1 MWDFVLFSF
10 FFSLIPSLSC
20 LYFLASSHVPCCS
33 KAGASNSKDM
43 GGDSV
48 VYCTEKIMF
57 PFWGGRASSDGMDV
71 LLRKHS
77 DGVFSV
83 VFFLGSRVLL
93 LLLSSNT

>member
-1 MWDFVLFSF
+1 MWDFVLFF
-10 FFSLIPSLSC
+10 LFFSLIPSLSC

-57 PFWGGRASSDGMDV
+57 PFWGGKGFFGRDGCFA
-71 LLRKHS
+71 LKAQRWR
-77 DGVFSV
+77 F
-83 VFFLGSRVLL
+83 
-93 LLLSSNT
+93 